1 MIDTNKYEG
10 HTPAPWEEGEYTPSD
25 EMIERFQNRELQG
38 AVMQQGSNLMLA
50 MIGLDGNGEKDRLLM
65 TDAPL
70 LLEEVKR
77 LEFAAGNLSS
87 IIFDTELR
95 EQKLW
100 EEKEELKTVLSQYE
114 ADPETTGGM
123 LEDLRAEVKRLRVY
137 EVAWKMLYHNAI
149 EEGRETRT
157 RTWKEIME
165 LVRSDVKEMVDT
177 EDAVFD
183 EWAKQII
190 GGFE

>member
-1 MIDTNKYEG
+1 MIDIDKYETDNG
-10 HTPAPWEEGEYTPSD
+10 CTL
-25 EMIERFQNRELQG
+25 R
-38 AVMQQGSNLMLA
+38 
-50 MIGLDGNGEKDRLLM
+50 IGLLRQ
-65 TDAPL
+65 DAPL

-77 LEFAAGNLSS
+77 L
-87 IIFDTELR
+87 R
-95 EQKLW
+95 
-100 EEKEELKTVLSQYE
+100 
-114 ADPETTGGM
+114 M
-123 LEDLRAEVKRLRVY
+123 Y

-177 EDAVFD
+177 EDALFD
-183 EWAKQII
+183 GWLKGT

>member
-1 MIDTNKYEG
+1 MIDTGRYKG
-10 HTPAPWEEGEYTPSD
+10 HTEGPWEQYSAAAYHAVVLPGD
-25 EMIERFQNRELQG
+25 IELIPPK
-38 AVMQQGSNLMLA
+38 LA
-50 MIGLDGNGEKDRLLM
+50 DAQLIA
-65 TDAPL
+65 DAPL
-70 LLEEVKR
+70 LL
-77 LEFAAGNLSS
+77 
-87 IIFDTELR
+87 
-95 EQKLW
+95 
-100 EEKEELKTVLSQYE
+100 
-114 ADPETTGGM
+114 
-123 LEDLRAEVKRLRVY
+123 AEVKRLRVY

>member
-1 MIDTNKYEG
+1 MIDTDKYEG
-10 HTPAPWEEGEYTPSD
+10 HTPAPWYRMHSNNTIRSEPMGDDAEAYLFDIVGATTVD
-25 EMIERFQNRELQG
+25 AEL
-38 AVMQQGSNLMLA
+38 AA
-50 MIGLDGNGEKDRLLM
+50 
-65 TDAPL
+65 DAPL
-70 LLEEVKR
+70 LLE
-77 LEFAAGNLSS
+77 
-87 IIFDTELR
+87 
-95 EQKLW
+95 
-100 EEKEELKTVLSQYE
+100 
-114 ADPETTGGM
+114 
-123 LEDLRAEVKRLRVY
+123 EVKRLRVY